1 MRALLLACAA
11 LVAAGCAAPET
22 RPPAAG
28 LAATGIPR
36 AFDLSGRVA
45 VRHDDQ
51 AFSGNLRWEHLP
63 GRDELWILTPLG
75 QGVAHIVREPGGARV
90 KIQDQPEQWAIDV
103 EALTERVLGWRL
115 PLAGLEH
122 WVLGVSAPDTPARIE
137 LDADGRISRIAQD
150 GWTIDYL
157 RRSEEFGVNLPTA
170 LTLRR
175 TGLEVRLSVH
185 EWNLAAGA
193 PP

>member
-1 MRALLLACAA
+1 MRALLACAA
-11 LVAAGCAAPET
+11 LLAAGCVAPES
-22 RPPAAG
+22 RPPAPEPIG
-28 LAATGIPR
+28 SGVPR
-36 AFDLSGRVA
+36 SFDLAGRVA

-51 AFSGNLRWEHLP
+51 AFSGNLRWEHVP

-75 QGVAHIVREPGGARV
+75 QGVARIVREPGGARV
-90 KIQDQPEQWAIDV
+90 TIQDQPEQRAVDV

-115 PLAGLEH
+115 PLAGLEY

-170 LTLRR
+170 LALHRA
-175 TGLEVRLSVH
+175 GLEVRLSVH
-185 EWNLAAGA
+185 EWNLAAGTR
-193 PP
+193 P